1 MHNPSF
7 LLNFISFTPRGRCA
21 ASSSQADIAQKI
33 VSLTCSD
40 HLLAVPV
47 STDRL
52 PLHAARGAAVV
63 TVSRPVRMRHHGS
76 PRTICGIE
84 GCTAPA
90 GSLNRTP
97 SSLAGEDSVVEAIE
111 RAWTGAVDERSV
123 AHERDVVETEVPDGS
138 IGHAVG
144 AESHQS
150 ADDRSGE
157 NVVLKVC
164 Q

>member
-1 MHNPSF
+1 
-7 LLNFISFTPRGRCA
+7 
-21 ASSSQADIAQKI
+21 
-33 VSLTCSD
+33 
-40 HLLAVPV
+40 
-47 STDRL
+47 
-52 PLHAARGAAVV
+52 VV
-63 TVSRPVRMRHHGS
+63 AMSRAIGVRHHGTS
-76 PRTICGIE
+76 RTICSIE
-84 GCTAPA
+84 WCTSPGC
-90 GSLNRTP
+90 SLNCTP